1 MLFFCE
7 VCHNMGMC
15 YVELS
20 RLDAAEEAFS
30 QSLAIATEIFPQGD
44 DRISNSGETIEI
56 IVKNNHHQACCFCS

>member
-7 VCHNMGMC
+7 VYHNMGMC
-15 YVELS
+15 HGKLS
-20 RLDAAEEAFS
+20 QLDAAEEAFS

-44 DRISNSGETIEI
+44 DSISNSGETIEI